1 MPQTRA
7 ISINKPSFFGL
18 DFIVFTLLVLN
29 LALIRIVLNTQLN
42 NKRNMIDPNEKI
54 KLVELTKYN
63 PEWANI
69 FTVAANEIKSILKE
83 NCIQIHHI
91 GS

>member
-1 MPQTRA
+1 
-7 ISINKPSFFGL
+7 
-18 DFIVFTLLVLN
+18 
-29 LALIRIVLNTQLN
+29 
-42 NKRNMIDPNEKI
+42 MIDPNEKI

>member
-1 MPQTRA
+1 
-7 ISINKPSFFGL
+7 
-18 DFIVFTLLVLN
+18 
-29 LALIRIVLNTQLN
+29 
-42 NKRNMIDPNEKI
+42 MIDPNEKI

-69 FTVAANEIKSILKE
+69 FTVAANEISSILKE

-91 GS
+91 GSTAIPNIYAKPIVNVR